1 MDLLEKFYKNKK
13 VFVTGHTGV
22 KGSWLCSVLLK
33 FGAQVTGYSITDEKK
48 YYYKNFLNYKKI
60 NNIYGD
66 ILDFNKLKKSIL
78 KSRSQIIFHLAAQS
92 LVRTSYEFP
101 YKTIST
107 NLLGSTNIME
117 IAKECKKL
125 RALVIVTSD
134 KCYQNIEINRG
145 YKETDILGGNDPYS
159 ASKAATEIIFNS
171 YLKSFFFKRKSCGF
185 ATGRAGNVIGGGDW
199 SKDRII
205 PDVIRAIKNN
215 KNIILRNP
223 DSTRP
228 WQHVLEPVS
237 GYLLLGK
244 KIYKDPKIYS
254 GSWNFGPRSNENM
267 KVKDVVSLLV
277 NKLKNKKK
285 AKILIKKNKFYEAK
299 LLKLNT
305 RKTNIK
311 LGWKSRWS
319 MKEAILRTAHW
330 YKTYLNKDDTKK
342 ITETQIKEFFKFN

>member
-1 MDLLEKFYKNKK
+1 MDSLEKFYNNKR
-13 VFVTGHTGV
+13 VFITGHTGF

-33 FGAQVTGYSITDEKK
+33 FGAQITGYSINDEKK
-48 YYYKNFLNYKKI
+48 NYYQNFLNYKKI
-60 NNIYGD
+60 ENIYGD

-78 KSRSQIIFHLAAQS
+78 SSRSEIIFHLAAQS
-92 LVRTSYEFP
+92 LVGTSYKLP
-101 YKTIST
+101 HKTIAT

-117 IAKECKKL
+117 IAKDYKKL
-125 RALVIVTSD
+125 RALVLVTSD

-171 YLKSFFFKRKSCGF
+171 YFKSFFFKRKSCGF

-205 PDVIRAIKNN
+205 PDVIKAIKNN
-215 KNIILRNP
+215 KDVILRNP
-223 DSTRP
+223 NSTRP

-254 GSWNFGPRSNENM
+254 GSWNFGPRSNETM
-267 KVKDVVSLLV
+267 KVKNVVGLLV
-277 NKLKNKKK
+277 NHLGKRKTVKIFIKKK
-285 AKILIKKNKFYEAK
+285 NFYEAK

-305 RKTNIK
+305 KKTNIK

-319 MKEAILRTAHW
+319 MEKAILRTANW
-330 YKTYLNKDDTKK
+330 YKSYLLKNDTKR
-342 ITETQIKEFFKFN
+342 ITAQQIKDFFKI